1 MSDLQRSGCP
11 INLTLEVVG
20 DKWSLLIIRDMMFG
34 NRRHYRE
41 LLGGSL
47 PAQYKDTAW
56 CRELAADTRPWH
68 DKPADPIPEGPD
80 AA

>member
-1 MSDLQRSGCP
+1 MYKRQGSADAAALA
-11 INLTLEVVG
+11 
-20 DKWSLLIIRDMMFG
+20 
-34 NRRHYRE
+34 RE

-56 CRELAADTRPWH
+56 CRELAAGTQPWH
-68 DKPADPIPEGPD
+68 DKPADPVPEGPVTGGDD